1 MPLKSYKIFKCLL
14 WYIDVFG
21 LQTECR
27 LELDYFFQID
37 NEIVLPILVL
47 MYILSSKINLNKNA
61 KIDRL
66 LLHTRKHCYNGYLRK
81 DVQLRSNR

>member
-21 LQTECR
+21 LQTECG

-37 NEIVLPILVL
+37 NEIVLSILVL
-47 MYILSSKINLNKNA
+47 GSSGDHDHGMNTAETKLSDKLMHLYSIL
-61 KIDRL
+61 
-66 LLHTRKHCYNGYLRK
+66 
-81 DVQLRSNR
+81 